1 MKRNKPLTKHRKPG
15 TQRQHR
21 KAFRFDDR
29 GSAHWAI
36 ATPQAFAGVR
46 ESVFDMAG
54 TVPAGD
60 RANPQN
66 PQCGSWLRWRIERD
80 GKSAFVYAVHLGHG
94 RYSSESPDAY
104 DRRVAALFRT
114 ALPTSP
120 DVYHVFTAERNGC
133 TRGAKCPLASHFYS
147 DSDIAIPRHRPDRCP
162 ASVVANSSPWRL
174 VGRVVPDGQLIY

>member
-15 TQRQHR
+15 TQHQHR

-36 ATPQAFAGVR
+36 AVPQAFAGVR
-46 ESVFDMAG
+46 ESVFDMEGA
-54 TVPAGD
+54 VPAGD
-60 RANPQN
+60 RANPLN
-66 PQCGSWLRWRIERD
+66 PQYGSGLRWRVEREAR
-80 GKSAFVYAVHLGHG
+80 SAFVYGVNLWHG
-94 RYSSESPDAY
+94 RYGTESPDAY
-104 DRRVAALFRT
+104 GRRVSALFRT

-133 TRGAKCPLASHFYS
+133 TRGAKCPLTSNYS
-147 DSDIAIPRHRPDRCP
+147 DSDIAIPHHRPDRCP
-162 ASVVANSSPWRL
+162 TSVATDGSPWRL